1 MNDKFQNKYRISSTR
16 LQNWDY
22 GSNVSYFIT
31 ICTKNRKC
39 FFGNIEN
46 QIMNLSEIGQFADK
60 FWTEIPNHFPFVE
73 LGVFVIM
80 PNHVHGIL
88 IINKNGFNDNV
99 VETRQC
105 LVSTDDSMNTKKTI
119 GQQRFQNQG
128 KNTIS
133 SIIGSY
139 KSVVSKNAHI
149 IYPEFDWQYRFHDHI
164 IRDTQSFERIQNYI
178 MNNRSNWKND
188 RFYK

>member
-22 GSNVSYFIT
+22 GSNGSYFIT

-60 FWTEIPNHFPFVE
+60 FWMEIPNHFPFVE
-73 LGVFVIM
+73 LGVFVVM
-80 PNHVHGIL
+80 PNYVHGIL
-88 IINKNGFNDNV
+88 IINKNGFNGNV

-105 LVSTDDSMNTKKTI
+105 LVSTDDSRIDQKTI
-119 GQQRFQNQG
+119 GQHRYQNQG

-139 KSVVSKNAHI
+139 KSVVTKNSHLINAD
-149 IYPEFDWQYRFHDHI
+149 FQWQSRFNDHI
-164 IRDTQSFERIQNYI
+164 IRNSESFEKFRII
-178 MNNRSNWKND
+178 L
-188 RFYK
+188 